1 MDGSD
6 YHNHT
11 SRRVVTW
18 LYPGCR
24 SWMLME
30 YGDQW
35 WRYRRKKWKTMNR
48 CDCYAKLLAL
58 ARIVS
63 ALIAASEGQH
73 TSTWQLAL
81 LYARR
86 AVDICKLVNH

>member
-1 MDGSD
+1 MQQRFMK
-6 YHNHT
+6 
-11 SRRVVTW
+11 RRVVIW
-18 LYPGCR
+18 LYPSCR

-35 WRYRRKKWKTMNR
+35 WRCRRKKWKMMNR

-58 ARIVS
+58 ARIVFV
-63 ALIAASEGQH
+63 LIAASEGQH